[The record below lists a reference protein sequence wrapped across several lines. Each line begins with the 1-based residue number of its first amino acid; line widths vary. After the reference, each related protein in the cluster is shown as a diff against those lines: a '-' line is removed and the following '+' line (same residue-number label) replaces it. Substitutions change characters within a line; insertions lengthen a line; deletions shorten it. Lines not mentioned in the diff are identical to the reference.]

1 MEPYKQVCPF
11 SKRGCR
17 ECPIF
22 RGRHVRLCFY
32 RGGIFEKTAA
42 TPEAWE
48 TGYGKRWEL
57 PELPGSPTWIVLN
70 HFAEGD
76 APTDERSTV

>member
-1 MEPYKQVCPF
+1 MQQYKHTCPF

-32 RGGIFEKTAA
+32 KNYTPEKAA
-42 TPEAWE
+42 TTLEAWE

-57 PELPGSPTWIVLN
+57 PELPAHPTWIVLN

-76 APTDERSTV
+76 APTEERSSV